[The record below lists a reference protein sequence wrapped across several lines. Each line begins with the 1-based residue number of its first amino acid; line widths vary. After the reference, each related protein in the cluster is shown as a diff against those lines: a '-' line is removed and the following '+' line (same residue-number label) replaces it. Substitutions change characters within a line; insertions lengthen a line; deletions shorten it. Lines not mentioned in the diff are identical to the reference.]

1 MRAPAL
7 PCVGTSCR
15 SPGPTLT
22 QLCGGVNNAIN
33 EIKNTLEATNSR
45 ITEAEDR
52 ISELEDR
59 MVEINES
66 ERIKEKRIPGAAR
79 EAP

>member
-1 MRAPAL
+1 M
-7 PCVGTSCR
+7 
-15 SPGPTLT
+15 
-22 QLCGGVNNAIN
+22 NNAIN

-45 ITEAEDR
+45 ITEAEDK

-66 ERIKEKRIPGAAR
+66 ERIKEKRIKEMR
-79 EAP
+79 TISETSRTILNTTTFES